1 MTPRPVRHSFVRS
14 LLAFAFSGRRLWMLP
29 VVALLLL
36 VSILA
41 LVGALAP
48 YAAFLYPL

>member
-1 MTPRPVRHSFVRS
+1 MTKKPTRLSFVRS
-14 LLAFAFSGRRLWMLP
+14 VLAFTTSGGRLWLIP
-29 VVALLLL
+29 ILVLLLL

>member
-1 MTPRPVRHSFVRS
+1 MGVPRPSFLRT
-14 LLAFAFSGRRLWMLP
+14 LIAFATSGQRLWMLP

-41 LVGALAP
+41 LVGALTP

>member
-1 MTPRPVRHSFVRS
+1 MSSVRPSFVRS
-14 LLAFAFSGRRLWMLP
+14 VLAFAMTGRRLWMLP